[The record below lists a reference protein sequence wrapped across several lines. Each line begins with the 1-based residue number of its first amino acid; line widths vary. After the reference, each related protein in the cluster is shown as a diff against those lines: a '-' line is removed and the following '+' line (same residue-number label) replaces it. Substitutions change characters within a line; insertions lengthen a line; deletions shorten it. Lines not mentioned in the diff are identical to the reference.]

1 MLTVLLMALFI
12 WNLFVF
18 LAYGYDKIQAIKG
31 GWRISE
37 RFLLTITFFLGGL
50 GALIGGKLCH
60 HKTQKWYFVWSWWL
74 GILLILGM
82 IVFILFLQNV

>member
-1 MLTVLLMALFI
+1 MLTALLMALFI

-37 RFLLTITFFLGGL
+37 RFLLTITLFLGGL

-60 HKTQKWYFVWSWWL
+60 HKTQKRYFVWSWWL

-82 IVFILFLQNV
+82 MVFIFFLQNV

>member
-1 MLTVLLMALFI
+1 MALFI

-37 RFLLTITFFLGGL
+37 RFLLTITLFLGGL
-50 GALIGGKLCH
+50 GALIGGKLYH

-82 IVFILFLQNV
+82 MVFILFLQNV